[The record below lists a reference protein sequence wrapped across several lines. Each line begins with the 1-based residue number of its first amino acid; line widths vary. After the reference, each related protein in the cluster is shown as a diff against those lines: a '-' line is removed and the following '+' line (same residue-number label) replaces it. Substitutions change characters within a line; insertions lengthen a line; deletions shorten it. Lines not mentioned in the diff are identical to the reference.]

1 MKRIIRENG
10 RLIMDV
16 DGKKIF
22 PIAYMSY
29 LPQYAD
35 YAGFEKI
42 GYNLFSACIYM
53 GGTPA
58 NETSGIKP
66 LGKAIWTTPN
76 TYDFSS
82 VEETLRYVL
91 GDNPSG
97 YVLLRINVNTPYW
110 WREEN
115 PDEITLMEN
124 GTRIMQ
130 SVFSRKWIADVKTF
144 FNKLKEYLDGSKYRD
159 NVIAWQI
166 GGMQTEEWIAPII
179 WGKDFAESDFSKPAQ
194 KAFGEWCKEKYHTV
208 SAMNK
213 NFHSHYESFD
223 QVAIPN
229 REKRDRRELELLVDK
244 ETNAEVIAYY
254 RFFSESY
261 AKAISTLCKHVKQI
275 FCGNLFV
282 GCFYGYIGQLDC
294 RFGHSAIKTLL
305 QCDEIDFF
313 ASPFTYVE
321 NMKTPRDWFF
331 HSAMKTCDSVN
342 KLWFMEADI
351 RTCETKGLYDY
362 PENYVDRDNE
372 RMSGEIWFGPK
383 TEEESI
389 WNLQRTFA
397 KVLTAGTAF
406 WWFDMWGGWYKTD
419 NMMQFMQKAL
429 VEYHDCKRPFQS
441 ASEIAV
447 ILDQESSYGLNTRC
461 FREKVY
467 NCLLEL
473 GSIGAPHDLYLKG
486 LVSKEQLESY
496 KLVLYIAPYELTLD
510 DNELIKALSNSGK
523 LVVTS
528 VAVDKLQEYCKQAE
542 VHIYSDKTSVVYANN
557 QYLCILAAKDDSY
570 TLAMQQDCALQ
581 CFLTDEIYYT
591 KDKKLTMSL
600 RKNESKFFRILSK

>member
-35 YAGFEKI
+35 YAGFEKV

-58 NETSGIKP
+58 NETSGIRP
-66 LGKAIWTTPN
+66 LGRSIWTAPN

-82 VEETLRYVL
+82 VEETLRYTL

-115 PDEITLMEN
+115 PEELTLMEN
-124 GTRIMQ
+124 GATVMQ
-130 SVFSRKWIADVKTF
+130 SVFSEKWIADVKTF
-144 FNKLKEYLDGSKYRD
+144 FERLKEYLDGSKYRD

-166 GGMQTEEWIAPII
+166 GGMQTEEWLAPIF
-179 WGKDFAESDFSKPAQ
+179 WGNDYAESDFSKVAQ
-194 KAFGEWCKEKYHTV
+194 RAFAAWCEEKYHTV
-208 SAMNK
+208 AVMNEK
-213 NFHSHYESFD
+213 FHSNYESFAEI
-223 QVAIPN
+223 AIPS
-229 REKRDRRELELLVDK
+229 REKRDRREIEPIVDR
-244 ETNAEVIAYY
+244 EVNAEVTEYY
-254 RFFSESY
+254 RFFSASY
-261 AKAISTLCKHVKQI
+261 AKAISALCRYVKQI
-275 FCGNLFV
+275 FNRDMFV

-351 RTCETKGLYDY
+351 RTSETKGLFVY
-362 PENYVDRDNE
+362 PENYCDTDNE
-372 RMSGEIWFGPK
+372 RMNGSIWFGPE

-419 NMMQFMQKAL
+419 NMMRFMQKAL
-429 VEYHDCKRPFQS
+429 ETYHNCDIPFES
-441 ASEIAV
+441 VSEIAV

-461 FREKVY
+461 FRERVY
-467 NCLLEL
+467 NCLLQL
-473 GSIGAPHDLYLKG
+473 GSVGAPHDVYLKG
-486 LVSKEQLESY
+486 MVSKEQLQGY
-496 KLVLYIAPYELTLD
+496 KLVLYLAPYELSLEDCEIIQTLS
-510 DNELIKALSNSGK
+510 KSGVNV
-523 LVVTS
+523 LTE
-528 VAVDKLQEYCKQAE
+528 VAADKLREYCIQSG
-542 VHIYSDKTSVVYANN
+542 VHLYSDKENVVYANN
-557 QYLCILAAKDDSY
+557 QYICILAAEEGEHTLVMKKD
-570 TLAMQQDCALQ
+570 CVLQ
-581 CFLTDEIYYT
+581 SFLTGEIYRT
-591 KDKKLTMSL
+591 QDKKLTLSL
-600 RKNESKFFRILSK
+600 CKNESRLFKIIQ